1 MSNPVDL
8 RKLHAL
14 SHEVD
19 AVSAL
24 FRHGFAILSEYR
36 FASRDAEPVFVCLAG
51 GCEKLLKLTIGLHE
65 LELGRP
71 WPPQG
76 VMRNQWGH
84 KIKKLDERVREI
96 INVRASNST
105 ASGYVRG
112 LLGEVAGDDIV
123 TQVIATVSR
132 YAEQGRFYNLDALG
146 DAAQLQPSPAQL
158 WNKLHEKL
166 LEERCDS
173 LAPLAVNADQAW
185 EDGRRELN
193 GAIVD
198 SMRRWCKLIAS
209 AWMTGVIGS
218 QAKTYASQLEL
229 LK

>member
-1 MSNPVDL
+1 MPDAVDF

-24 FRHGFAILSEYR
+24 FRHGFAILAEYR

-65 LELGRP
+65 IEMGRP

-84 KIKKLDERVREI
+84 KITKLDERVREI
-96 INVRASNST
+96 IDDHASIGT
-105 ASGYVRG
+105 ASGYIRG
-112 LLGEVAGDDIV
+112 LLKEVAEDAIV
-123 TQVIATVSR
+123 PQVLATVSR

-146 DAAQLQPSPAQL
+146 DKVQPQPSPAQL
-158 WNKLHEKL
+158 WDELHETL
-166 LEERCDS
+166 LEERCDA

-185 EDGRRELN
+185 EDDRRELN
-193 GAIVD
+193 AAIVD
-198 SMRRWCKLIAS
+198 SMKRWCKLIAS
-209 AWMTGVIGS
+209 AWMTGVIGGE
-218 QAKTYASQLEL
+218 AKRYSSQLEL
-229 LK
+229 TS